1 MRLSVEINT
10 GPDTIYF
17 VLPGTPGPDGPD
29 GPKPLF
35 RWKIPFF
42 PTNHQALDKTPGRWK
57 GSKDRIPGPDR
68 PAPAGP
74 APARTC
80 PPLPDR
86 PGMSHKTWKSRIS
99 PKSQINLSKKCSRTE
114 SMSASSRRFP
124 LTINHPWQRT
134 IPRIVDLNKHKW
146 AAPALH

>member
-80 PPLPDR
+80 PPPGPARNVPQNLEIQNFPEIPNKSIKKMLTHRINERKLTPLPPNYQSSLATDD
-86 PGMSHKTWKSRIS
+86 S
-99 PKSQINLSKKCSRTE
+99 PDC
-114 SMSASSRRFP
+114 
-124 LTINHPWQRT
+124 
-134 IPRIVDLNKHKW
+134 
-146 AAPALH
+146 